1 MITSGSCS
9 ISGASNCTGFI
20 TEKQVRPDS
29 SRYLGGVK
37 SIYSVLDVGLYSA
50 LTVYISFDCCVNSS
64 SAIFS
69 SSGTALAFL
78 LASTCFCC
86 C

>member
-29 SRYLGGVK
+29 SRYFVGVK
-37 SIYSVLDVGLYSA
+37 SICSVLDFGLYSA
-50 LTVYISFDCCVNSS
+50 LTVNISFDCCVNSS
-64 SAIFS
+64 SEIFRS
-69 SSGTALAFL
+69 SVTVLIFL